1 MRKMCQLILTKSEQ
15 QSFVAEKLRD
25 CIRER
30 GYTKVSFA
38 KKAGVTCL
46 ELESLLNGNVQNRD
60 SFIRLFDMAL
70 STLNTSLYELCRQR
84 RYFQCNKD
92 SEACQKFQMNDK
104 AKKQYA
110 LLLDILD
117 LCEIYY

>member
-1 MRKMCQLILTKSEQ
+1 MVKDYYEQ

-46 ELESLLNGNVQNRD
+46 ELESLLNGNVLNKA
-60 SFIRLFDMAL
+60 SFSRLCGVAL
-70 STLNTSLYELCRQR
+70 CTLNTSFDELCRKR
-84 RYFQCNKD
+84 HHFQCNED
-92 SEACQKFQMNDK
+92 LEVCQKFQMNDK